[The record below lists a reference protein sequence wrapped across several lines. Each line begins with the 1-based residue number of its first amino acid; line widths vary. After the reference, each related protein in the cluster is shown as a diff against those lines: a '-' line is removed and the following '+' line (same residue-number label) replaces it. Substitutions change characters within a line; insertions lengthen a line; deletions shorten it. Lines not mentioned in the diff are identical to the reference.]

1 MQELVQGLQQKVEAQ
16 DEQIE
21 HQGKLLQ
28 DAQRVVR
35 SDEQG
40 SLSGLASFLDS
51 IEVDGAAI
59 ASYNINLNNG
69 DNGNDNVEFGSPDSP
84 GANQGE
90 SGFVVPYH
98 PDDNTFQVDQ
108 IWLGLGKPA
117 TEESRGGFRFDIF
130 YGTMAS
136 VYGTGIFDDDGDESS
151 RRMARDSTS
160 DYVIDQAYVEYVAPI
175 ANINLRMG
183 KFATPLGAESNRQWE
198 NFNITHGNVDQM
210 QPVNHL
216 GLIGSLPIGDMV
228 ELGAGI
234 VNSGGSLISAPDDS
248 YEKSYL
254 ATAKVGGDRANV
266 RATFV
271 YGSEPNISLGKPVG
285 DQVGL
290 ADLTAWFNP
299 SDNLSLWA
307 NYDYLFN
314 EGTGYY
320 ANGIAV
326 AGRLGIQDFGIA
338 LRGEYI
344 NEHAATGDRTLLIAD
359 IDNNARI
366 WSGTGT
372 LDYALT
378 DHLTVKSELRWDRVD
393 GKGSAG
399 DCCEF
404 NGGGTNDKNQYLWL
418 IAAQYVF

>member
-1 MQELVQGLQQKVEAQ
+1 
-16 DEQIE
+16 
-21 HQGKLLQ
+21 
-28 DAQRVVR
+28 
-35 SDEQG
+35 
-40 SLSGLASFLDS
+40 
-51 IEVDGAAI
+51 
-59 ASYNINLNNG
+59 
-69 DNGNDNVEFGSPDSP
+69 
-84 GANQGE
+84 
-90 SGFVVPYH
+90 
-98 PDDNTFQVDQ
+98 
-108 IWLGLGKPA
+108 
-117 TEESRGGFRFDIF
+117 
-130 YGTMAS
+130 
-136 VYGTGIFDDDGDESS
+136 
-151 RRMARDSTS
+151 MARDSTS

-344 NEHAATGDRTLLIAD
+344 DEHAATGDRTLLIAD